1 MPTELRLRNR
11 VANHWT
17 NMHTLPSNHPF
28 WTCRTRLEQQGRR
41 FPSPF
46 AAFHQE
52 WQGVDRN
59 LETITPIPRAP
70 YQPNLNIKIIPNREE
85 AKRNAEDLH
94 GPRVYFTDGSAR
106 NQLTGAAAVRINK
119 QGQLLGG
126 KHRTLAY
133 LQDSN
138 LYAAELQAIDLVLE
152 IINQPA
158 IFPAETTTPYI
169 IATDS
174 QGALKSLAKP
184 HYQSGQFIILS
195 IFKTVWMLKKKGY
208 QVQFLWVPAHE
219 GILGNELAYQAALEA
234 TVEGRTID
242 ITHKD
247 PKRLRS
253 AAMRNERQLIR
264 QERIQAF

>member
-1 MPTELRLRNR
+1 MKAKKDLDAIQRLGAQAIIGAFRTVSLSILEAEADLMLIELRLRNR

-17 NMHTLPSNHPF
+17 NIYTLPSNYPF

-46 AAFHQE
+46 TAFYQE
-52 WQGVDRN
+52 WRGVDRN
-59 LETITPIPRAP
+59 LETITLIPRVL

-94 GPRVYFTDGSAR
+94 GPRVYFTDGLAR

-138 LYAAELQAIDLVLE
+138 SYAAELQAIDLALE

-184 HYQSGQFIILS
+184 HY
-195 IFKTVWMLKKKGY
+195 
-208 QVQFLWVPAHE
+208 
-219 GILGNELAYQAALEA
+219 
-234 TVEGRTID
+234 
-242 ITHKD
+242 
-247 PKRLRS
+247 
-253 AAMRNERQLIR
+253 
-264 QERIQAF
+264 